1 MITMLEE
8 DWGVSEQGTEDYVY
22 PESHDEQSWYDK
34 LKEFI
39 GKLLFG
45 N

>member
-1 MITMLEE
+1 MLEE
-8 DWGVSEQGTEDYVY
+8 NWGVSEQGTEDYVY
-22 PESHDEQSWYDK
+22 PERHDEESLYDK
-34 LKEFI
+34 LKDFI